1 MGLAKGGPPPWV
13 IRRHD
18 DGTFRLYLCDCD
30 LFKANSYEKQPSKES
45 SKESEEGSRFPF
57 LKLPPEVQ
65 LKVLQQSSP
74 AVLNS
79 LRLVCNSINVLISRN
94 WNRLPPRQI
103 GTVAVLQ
110 DCFDTGTSFL
120 YEECVSRELRDFFRA
135 TISVLYFE
143 QIEISWQLL
152 HQLSCALK
160 RSHISVM
167 VLSINDCTFDCTT
180 QDISMFLKLHS
191 VERML
196 IEMPAVT
203 DFAIRLW
210 RDFKQERTLSCF
222 VLYAGS
228 QNTWLL
234 RSIRGG
240 AFSFNDFQLAMFDYM
255 DGKLDIELL
264 RVQGRFEWADADAVR
279 RALSLREPYQNFLL
293 ENLKGHRLR
302 TYCSRT
308 GLSLHHDF
316 AQELPTVGTRL
327 SFPLRLAVLVLIL
340 AFFVFVWQFVVITI
354 FIRNSMSLIV
364 QEVAT
369 SPYLTLFLICFIIY
383 STILVMIFISIR
395 SFLRISIF

>member
-143 QIEISWQLL
+143 Q
-152 HQLSCALK
+152 
-160 RSHISVM
+160 
-167 VLSINDCTFDCTT
+167 
-180 QDISMFLKLHS
+180 
-191 VERML
+191 
-196 IEMPAVT
+196 
-203 DFAIRLW
+203 
-210 RDFKQERTLSCF
+210 LSCF

-354 FIRNSMSLIV
+354 FIRNSI
-364 QEVAT
+364 T
-369 SPYLTLFLICFIIY
+369 SESEQNNDVPVE
-383 STILVMIFISIR
+383 STADQPGAPEQKEPQDQPPQQQHNKTKENNNPTR
-395 SFLRISIF
+395 STKPIPMNWE